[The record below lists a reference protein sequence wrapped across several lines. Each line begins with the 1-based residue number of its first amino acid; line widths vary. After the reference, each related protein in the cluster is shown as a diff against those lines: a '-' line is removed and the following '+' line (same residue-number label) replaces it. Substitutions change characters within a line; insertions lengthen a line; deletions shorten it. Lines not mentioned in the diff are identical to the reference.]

1 MKQKYYKILT
11 SKNTSLERGF
21 DYTPYLPEN
30 GKPGKETPFIK
41 DPIPGSEGYHVTP
54 NWLKYLRGRDIDN
67 IKIYEVETIGEEF
80 NLPFNF
86 GKEPTFIISCS
97 SIRFLKDVTS
107 ECKTLLRQFKEKN
120 QGSLNI
126 GENNTGNTNEGDYNS
141 GNSNKGDSN
150 TGSANTGNHNT
161 GNFNAGSY
169 NSGCHNTGNNNTG
182 YANLGNYNAGIGNIG
197 DKNSGSFNV
206 GSFNVGDFNIGNRH
220 VGYFNIGVSN
230 IKMFNK
236 EIDIPPEDIQF
247 PRWITVDDPFSSM
260 FSKREL
266 RTRFEKADIDDI
278 YRTINLPNFNYA
290 IFEKITGI
298 SKEDFDKKLDVA
310 HSNDKEAH
318 KETGNEPN
326 QDPTELKPCPFCGSK
341 NIELSAEEYYDRY
354 HKDVFYIVS
363 CNNCGAQI
371 EGYSRNKEAAEA
383 WNTRCN

>member
-1 MKQKYYKILT
+1 MEQKYYKILT

-30 GKPGKETPFIK
+30 GNPGKETPFIK

-86 GKEPTFIISCS
+86 GKEPAFIISCS
-97 SIRFLKDVTS
+97 SIRLLKDVTS
-107 ECKTLLRQFKEKN
+107 ECKTLLKQFKEKN
-120 QGSLNI
+120 QGSFNI

-161 GNFNAGSY
+161 GNFNSGSC
-169 NSGCHNTGNNNTG
+169 NSGCHNTGNYNTG

-220 VGYFNIGVSN
+220 VGYFNIGVSD

-278 YRTINLPNFNYA
+278 CHTIHLPNFNYA

-298 SKEDFDKKLDVA
+298 SKEDFDKKLNVA
-310 HSNDKEAH
+310 IPITKEEH
-318 KETGNEPN
+318 EENGTETN
-326 QDPTELKPCPFCGSK
+326 QDCIELKPCPFCGSK
-341 NIELSAEEYYDRY
+341 NIELSSEEYHD
-354 HKDVFYIVS
+354 KDVFYIVS

-371 EGYSRNKEAAEA
+371 EGSGRNKEAAEA
-383 WNTRCN
+383 WNTRCK

>member
-1 MKQKYYKILT
+1 MEQKYYKILT

-30 GKPGKETPFIK
+30 GNPGKETPFIMN
-41 DPIPGSEGYHVTP
+41 PIPCSRGYHVTP
-54 NWLKYLRGRDIDN
+54 NWLKYSRVRDLDD
-67 IKIYEVETIGEEF
+67 IKIYEVETIGESF
-80 NLPFNF
+80 DLPFNF

-107 ECKTLLRQFKEKN
+107 ECKTLLKQFKEKN
-120 QGSLNI
+120 QGSFNL
-126 GENNTGNTNEGDYNS
+126 GENNTGDTNKGDYNS
-141 GNSNKGDSN
+141 GNSNKGDYNAGASN
-150 TGSANTGNHNT
+150 IGTNNT

-169 NSGCHNTGNNNTG
+169 NSGHHNTGNNNTG
-182 YANLGNYNAGIGNIG
+182 TANLGNYNAGTGNIG
-197 DKNSGSFNV
+197 DKNCGSFNV

-266 RTRFEKADIDDI
+266 RSRFENADSDDI

-298 SKEDFDKKLDVA
+298 SKEDIDKKLSWVTL
-310 HSNDKEAH
+310 KESALSEH
-318 KETGNEPN
+318 KKIKVNLNE
-326 QDPTELKPCPFCGSK
+326 DFTELKPCPFCGSK
-341 NIELSAEEYYDRY
+341 DIELSAEEYHD
-354 HKDVFYIVS
+354 KDVFYIVS

-371 EGYSRNKEAAEA
+371 EGSGRGKEAAEA
-383 WNTRCN
+383 WNTRCK

>member
-1 MKQKYYKILT
+1 MEQKYYKILT

-41 DPIPGSEGYHVTP
+41 DPIPCSRGYHVTP
-54 NWLKYLRGRDIDN
+54 NWLKYSRVRDLDD

-97 SIRFLKDVTS
+97 SIRFLKDVTA
-107 ECKTLLRQFKEKN
+107 ECKTLLKQFKEKN
-120 QGSLNI
+120 QGSFNI

-161 GNFNAGSY
+161 GNFNSGSC

-182 YANLGNYNAGIGNIG
+182 YANLGNYNAGTGNIG
-197 DKNSGSFNV
+197 DKNCGSFNV

-236 EIDIPPEDIQF
+236 EIDILPEDIQF

-266 RTRFEKADIDDI
+266 RSRFEKADSDDI

-298 SKEDFDKKLDVA
+298 SKEDFDKKLNVD
-310 HSNDKEAH
+310 HLKDKEAH
-318 KETGNEPN
+318 KENGAESN
-326 QDPTELKPCPFCGSK
+326 QDCIELKPCPFCGSK
-341 NIELSAEEYYDRY
+341 NIELSSEEYHD
-354 HKDVFYIVS
+354 KDVFYIVS

-371 EGYSRNKEAAEA
+371 EGSGRNKEAAEA
-383 WNTRCN
+383 WNTRCK

>member
-1 MKQKYYKILT
+1 MEQKYYKILT
-11 SKNTSLERGF
+11 SKNTSFERGF

-30 GKPGKETPFIK
+30 GKPGKETPFIMN
-41 DPIPGSEGYHVTP
+41 PIPCSRGYHVTP
-54 NWLKYLRGRDIDN
+54 NWLKYSRVRDLDN
-67 IKIYEVETIGEEF
+67 IKIYEVETIGESF

-86 GKEPTFIISCS
+86 GKEPAFIISCS

-107 ECKTLLRQFKEKN
+107 ECKTLLKQFKEKN
-120 QGSLNI
+120 QGSFNI

-161 GNFNAGSY
+161 GNFNSGSY

-197 DKNSGSFNV
+197 DKNCGSCNV

-236 EIDIPPEDIQF
+236 EIDIFPEDIQF

-266 RTRFEKADIDDI
+266 RSRFENADNDDI

-298 SKEDFDKKLDVA
+298 SKEDIDKKLSGVTLKDNEL
-310 HSNDKEAH
+310 SEH
-318 KETGNEPN
+318 KKIKVNLNE
-326 QDPTELKPCPFCGSK
+326 DFTELKPCPFCGSK
-341 NIELSAEEYYDRY
+341 NIELSAEEYYD
-354 HKDVFYIVS
+354 KDVFYIVS
-363 CNNCGAQI
+363 CNNCGAKI
-371 EGYSRNKEAAEA
+371 EGSGRNKEAAEA
-383 WNTRCN
+383 WNTRCE

>member
-1 MKQKYYKILT
+1 MEQKYYKILT
-11 SKNTSLERGF
+11 SKNTSPKGWF

-41 DPIPGSEGYHVTP
+41 DPIPCSRGYHVTP
-54 NWLKYLRGRDIDN
+54 NWLKYVRGRDIDN
-67 IKIYEVETIGEEF
+67 IKIYEVEPIGEEF

-86 GKEPTFIISCS
+86 GKEPAFIVSCS

-107 ECKTLLRQFKEKN
+107 ECKTLLKQFKEKN
-120 QGSLNI
+120 QGSFNV

-150 TGSANTGNHNT
+150 TGSVNTGTYNT
-161 GNFNAGSY
+161 GNFNSGSY
-169 NSGCHNTGNNNTG
+169 NSGCHNTGNYNTG
-182 YANLGNYNAGIGNIG
+182 YANLGNYNAGTGNIG

-206 GSFNVGDFNIGNRH
+206 GSFNVGDFNVGNRH

-236 EIDIPPEDIQF
+236 EIDILPEDIQF
-247 PRWITVDDPFSSM
+247 PSWITVDDPFSSM

-266 RTRFEKADIDDI
+266 RSRFEKADQDDI

-298 SKEDFDKKLDVA
+298 SKEDFDKKLNVD
-310 HSNDKEAH
+310 HSNDKEAY
-318 KETGNEPN
+318 KENGNDPN
-326 QDPTELKPCPFCGSK
+326 QDFVELKPCPFCGSK
-341 NIELSAEEYYDRY
+341 DIELSAEEYHD
-354 HKDVFYIVS
+354 KDVFYIVS

-371 EGYSRNKEAAEA
+371 EGSGRSKEAAED
-383 WNTRCN
+383 WNTRYN